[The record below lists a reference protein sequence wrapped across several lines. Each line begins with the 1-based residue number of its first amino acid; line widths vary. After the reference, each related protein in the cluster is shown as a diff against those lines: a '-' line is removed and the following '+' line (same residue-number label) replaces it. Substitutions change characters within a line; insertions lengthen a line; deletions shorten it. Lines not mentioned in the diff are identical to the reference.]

1 MFKITVTDME
11 TGTIMQEATGECI
24 IAAATERKPDN
35 KTKTDI
41 IRVSHASALTI
52 ADTIRTLRCEFKSM
66 CEDDIDIAVA
76 LAFVEA
82 LRGNVEEANEDE

>member
-1 MFKITVTDME
+1 MFKTTVTDME

-41 IRVSHASALTI
+41 IRAY
-52 ADTIRTLRCEFKSM
+52 
-66 CEDDIDIAVA
+66 
-76 LAFVEA
+76 VEA